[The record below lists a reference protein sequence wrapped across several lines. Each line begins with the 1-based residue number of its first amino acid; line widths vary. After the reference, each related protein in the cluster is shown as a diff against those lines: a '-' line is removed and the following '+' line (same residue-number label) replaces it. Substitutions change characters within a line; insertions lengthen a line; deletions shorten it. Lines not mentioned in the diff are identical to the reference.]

1 MSDTANAIRW
11 MKGNPLFASLPEEG
25 LTFLAKHSSS
35 KTFSSDEKL
44 IEENGDNGFLFLLTS
59 GNVKVISNGTEVDR
73 QQAGDTAGEVSMS
86 KISPPVA
93 DVIADG
99 EIEAILFPSQ
109 VIDKACS
116 EHPPFAKQL
125 RETAMKKVYDR

>member
-1 MSDTANAIRW
+1 MSDSANIITK
-11 MKGNPLFASLPEEG
+11 MKGNPLFAPLPAEG
-25 LTFLAKHSSS
+25 LTLMSEQSTI
-35 KTFSSDEKL
+35 KTFSSGEKL
-44 IEENGDNGFLFLLTS
+44 IEENGDNKFLFLLIS
-59 GNVKVISNGTEVDR
+59 GRVKVISNGTEVDR

-99 EIEAILFPSQ
+99 DVEAILFPSET
-109 VIDKACS
+109 VDAACS
-116 EHPPFAKQL
+116 QHPAFAKQL

>member
-1 MSDTANAIRW
+1 MGDAANTIRM
-11 MKGNPLFASLPEEG
+11 MKGNSLFAPLPAEG
-25 LTFLAKHSSS
+25 LEQLADHCRLETFNAG
-35 KTFSSDEKL
+35 EKL
-44 IEENGDNGFLFLLTS
+44 IEENGDNKFLFLLIS
-59 GNVKVISNGTEVDR
+59 GRVKVISNGTEVDR

-99 EIEAILFPSQ
+99 DVEAILFPSET
-109 VIDKACS
+109 VDAACS
-116 EHPPFAKQL
+116 QHPAFAKQL